1 MATPRGTVNLTDGE
15 TFFVRN
21 GDIVGRICT
30 FVFGLLLLAMIV
42 RAFIPK
48 EFRK

>member
-1 MATPRGTVNLTDGE
+1 MTTLRGTVNLSDRE

-30 FVFGLLLLAMIV
+30 LVFGLLLLALIV
-42 RAFIPK
+42 RALIPK
-48 EFRK
+48 AFRR